1 MPRSDKI
8 DTVWLKI
15 IDAVTKIQTT
25 HKVKFEFILNNIS
38 KKRSLKKNYFSLLF
52 LIVCVNLSQNF
63 EWYKY

>member
-15 IDAVTKIQTT
+15 IDAVTKIQTM

>member
-38 KKRSLKKNYFSLLF
+38 KKRSLKKTIFHSCF
-52 LIVCVNLSQNF
+52 
-63 EWYKY
+63 

>member
-8 DTVWLKI
+8 DMVWLKI

-38 KKRSLKKNYFSLLF
+38 KKRSLKKLF
-52 LIVCVNLSQNF
+52 FTPVFNCLCQFVTKF
-63 EWYKY
+63 

>member
-15 IDAVTKIQTT
+15 IDAVTKIQTM

-38 KKRSLKKNYFSLLF
+38 KKRSLKKTIFHSCF
-52 LIVCVNLSQNF
+52 
-63 EWYKY
+63 